1 MSQEARWQRYSPTM
15 GGAVPPEQAYGLN
28 SRTRGAMVL
37 YNFIPVVNKGLLGK
51 LDSAEKDCM

>member
-1 MSQEARWQRYSPTM
+1 M